1 MPDFEKPDG
10 AYNDMGNRYP
20 TVDHLI
26 VGGERYT
33 MGGLASALAERAA
46 LDTQLSLARERTR
59 EGNARYV
66 AFQAH
71 VHSVFAELV
80 VDGDLPKD
88 VANEALDGLGLDR
101 LSTEYAVEVTHTATL
116 YVTSTLS
123 PKDLATALA
132 EAGARLE
139 VGEGAD
145 FDVEDEHNSS
155 FEVGDV
161 KESAL

>member
-1 MPDFEKPDG
+1 MSRSDRDAEKDG
-10 AYNDMGNRYP
+10 RIAA
-20 TVDHLI
+20 L
-26 VGGERYT
+26 ELE
-33 MGGLASALAERAA
+33 LASA
-46 LDTQLSLARERTR
+46 RERIR
-59 EGNARYV
+59 EVNHRYV
-66 AFQAH
+66 DFQAH

-80 VDGDLPKD
+80 AEGDLEKD
-88 VANEALDGLGLDR
+88 VANEVLDGLGLDR

-123 PKDLATALA
+123 PEDLTTALA